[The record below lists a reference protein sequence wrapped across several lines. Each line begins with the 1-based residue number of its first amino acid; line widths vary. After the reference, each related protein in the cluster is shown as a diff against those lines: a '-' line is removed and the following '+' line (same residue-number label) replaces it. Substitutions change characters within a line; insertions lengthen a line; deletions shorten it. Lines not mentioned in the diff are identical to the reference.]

1 MPNDGPSRLEKG
13 RDMRDGRIRSALLLA
28 IVVAVP
34 ACGGADTTS
43 GGTTTPTVT
52 ATPPG
57 APVIGAATAGDASAT
72 VVFTAPTST
81 GSSAITGYT
90 ANCTAAAGVRSGT
103 GTASPISVTG
113 LTNGATYSC
122 AVTATNAAGTGA
134 ASGAVAVT
142 PTAAVAS
149 GTTVDPTRLLIGD
162 SYVRTTSAGVG
173 YAFMCNAGNA
183 GAGGATTKGPWFNS
197 DGTTWNSLTKLVVSG
212 VVSWVSSF
220 TAILSGTTR
229 NASGNGLPSH
239 TTGTFPVPPTDVV
252 YAYDRNP
259 NSISA
264 QTIAWGLPGN
274 PTASATPTCLNGG
287 AIGVLLTGVRLFAPT
302 DALNRD
308 AVAWEAQDSCQGHPE
323 RTGQYHYHSISSC
336 LSQSAGTRDTSGQHS
351 PLVGY
356 AADGFG
362 IYGNLGENGVAVTNA
377 NLDECHG
384 HTHAVVINGVS
395 TVQYHYHKTLEFP
408 YALGCYRGTPVSVN

>member
-1 MPNDGPSRLEKG
+1 M
-13 RDMRDGRIRSALLLA
+13 
-28 IVVAVP
+28 
-34 ACGGADTTS
+34 
-43 GGTTTPTVT
+43 
-52 ATPPG
+52 
-57 APVIGAATAGDASAT
+57 
-72 VVFTAPTST
+72 
-81 GSSAITGYT
+81 
-90 ANCTAAAGVRSGT
+90 
-103 GTASPISVTG
+103 TG
-113 LTNGATYSC
+113 LTNGTTYNC
-122 AVTATNAAGTGA
+122 AVTATDAAGTSP
-134 ASGAVAVT
+134 ASGTVAVT
-142 PTAAVAS
+142 PAAATTGAAV
-149 GTTVDPTRLLIGD
+149 DPARLLVGD
-162 SYVRTTSAGVG
+162 PYVRTTGAGVG
-173 YAFMCNAGNA
+173 YAFMCNAGNP

-220 TAILSGTTR
+220 TAVLTGSTR
-229 NASGNGLPSH
+229 NASGNGLPTH
-239 TTGTFPVPPTDVV
+239 TTGTFPVPTTDPV

-259 NSISA
+259 NTISA

-274 PTASATPTCLNGG
+274 PAVRGTPTCLNGG
-287 AIGVLLTGVRLFAPT
+287 AVGVMLTGVRLFAPT

-336 LSQSAGTRDTSGQHS
+336 LSQDATTRDTSGQHS

-362 IYGNLGENGVAVTNA
+362 IYGNLGEGGVALTNA

-384 HTHAVVINGVS
+384 HSHAVTINGAS

-408 YALGCYRGTPVSVN
+408 YALGCYRGTPVTVN

>member
-1 MPNDGPSRLEKG
+1 ML
-13 RDMRDGRIRSALLLA
+13 MAIALGL
-28 IVVAVP
+28 VG
-34 ACGGADTTS
+34 CGGSDSTS
-43 GGTTTPTVT
+43 GVANIPAVT

-57 APVIGAATAGDASAT
+57 APVIGVATAGNSSASIA
-72 VVFTAPTST
+72 FTAPASS

-103 GTASPISVTG
+103 AGASPISVTG
-113 LTNGATYSC
+113 LTNGTSYSC
-122 AVTATNAAGTGA
+122 SVTATNAAGTSA

-142 PTAAVAS
+142 PAATVVG
-149 GTTVDPTRLLIGD
+149 GTTIDPARLLIGD
-162 SYVRTTSAGVG
+162 SFVRTTSAGVG

-197 DGTTWNSLTKLVVSG
+197 DGTTWNSLTKLTVSG

-220 TAILSGTTR
+220 SAILSGTTR
-229 NASGNGLPSH
+229 NANGNGLPSH
-239 TTGTFPVPPTDVV
+239 TTGTFPVPSTDAV

-274 PTASATPTCLNGG
+274 PAANVTPTCLNGG

-302 DALNRD
+302 DALGRD
-308 AVAWEAQDSCQGHPE
+308 AVAWEAQDSCQGHPQA
-323 RTGQYHYHSISSC
+323 TGQYHYHNISSC

-351 PLVGY
+351 PLAGY

-362 IYGNLGENGVAVTNA
+362 IYGNLGVNGVALTNA
-377 NLDECHG
+377 DLDECHG
-384 HTHAVVINGVS
+384 HVHAVDINGVS
-395 TVQYHYHKTLEFP
+395 TIQYHYHKTQEFP